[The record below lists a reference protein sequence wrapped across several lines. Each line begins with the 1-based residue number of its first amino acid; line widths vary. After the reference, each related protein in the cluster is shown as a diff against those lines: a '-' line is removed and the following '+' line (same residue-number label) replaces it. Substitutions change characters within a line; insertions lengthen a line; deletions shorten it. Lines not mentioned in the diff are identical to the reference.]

1 MLIGELENAV
11 GKERKVRQGMLRSK
25 LPGWAPGMWS
35 DWGQLGDVWGLLVS
49 HPCKRKGRWLFI
61 HQLFLPLRRARMVG
75 GASTLHKLCTF
86 CTWSLVLC
94 PENPGFSLRKK
105 LLVYIHSVK
114 LKKPEADN
122 QQHLLWRI
130 FFPTLLKSSSHLK
143 TFPSKTV
150 SYAQHRKCYLILLK
164 LFKF

>member
-1 MLIGELENAV
+1 
-11 GKERKVRQGMLRSK
+11 
-25 LPGWAPGMWS
+25 
-35 DWGQLGDVWGLLVS
+35 
-49 HPCKRKGRWLFI
+49 
-61 HQLFLPLRRARMVG
+61 MVG
-75 GASTLHKLCTF
+75 GASTLHSVLF
-86 CTWSLVLC
+86 VHGVLVLC

-105 LLVYIHSVK
+105 LLVYIHRVK

-164 LFKF
+164 LFKFQGFIFYRHRTFKSEFYLTYGQFMNVCCQNNFLGPHALT